1 MGDTRNGNQKENIE
15 ELIDYLI
22 SEHRDEFEIEL
33 SEKLRGFEAQL
44 RGEFNRRLE
53 LIRKDLSETLK
64 TRIEHI
70 NRNSQVV
77 ETTSV
82 DARPVVECDYLTY
95 NESTAGLVITGLNE
109 KYSDKADVYVPSTIN
124 GKRVVGIMPDA
135 FSKNTAIERVVIK
148 FTSKLCLKSP

>member
-53 LIRKDLSETLK
+53 LIRKDLSFNPAQPQNARSPTFSIPSSITTLSIAVFFEK
-64 TRIEHI
+64 ASGIIPTTLFPLI
-70 NRNSQVV
+70 V
-77 ETTSV
+77 E
-82 DARPVVECDYLTY
+82 
-95 NESTAGLVITGLNE
+95 G
-109 KYSDKADVYVPSTIN
+109 
-124 GKRVVGIMPDA
+124 M
-135 FSKNTAIERVVIK
+135 
-148 FTSKLCLKSP
+148 